1 MGNFPISTNSDYT
14 LALGKPL
21 IPRSSVRCASLA
33 AGRGGVYSSGEGR
46 SCAPQVP
53 AEGSPAISALRV
65 RQTRRSSKLQQSPCQ
80 GEKHLR
86 GGGSEAGSEGRGLL
100 LGHPSHRLSREPP
113 AGVGGR
119 AVHPFPPPP
128 MWGELG
134 QKLHGVKRAWQELYN
149 LCTPVLVSARIFTSL
164 QIR

>member
-21 IPRSSVRCASLA
+21 IPRSAVPCASLA

-65 RQTRRSSKLQQSPCQ
+65 RQTRHFSKLQQSPCQ
-80 GEKHLR
+80 GEKHLGKHR
-86 GGGSEAGSEGRGLL
+86 GSEAGSEAGSEGRGLL
-100 LGHPSHRLSREPP
+100 LGHPSHRLSREPS
-113 AGVGGR
+113 AVVGGQ
-119 AVHPFPPPP
+119 AVHPFPPLV
-128 MWGELG
+128 GG
-134 QKLHGVKRAWQELYN
+134 TRAEA
-149 LCTPVLVSARIFTSL
+149 ARG
-164 QIR
+164 